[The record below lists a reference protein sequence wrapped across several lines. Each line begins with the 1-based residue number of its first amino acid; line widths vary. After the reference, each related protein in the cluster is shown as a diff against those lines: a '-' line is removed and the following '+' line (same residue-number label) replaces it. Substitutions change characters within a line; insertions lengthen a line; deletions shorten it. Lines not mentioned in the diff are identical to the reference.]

1 MQIKIGIV
9 GGGSWGTAIGRL
21 LAGKG
26 ENVTIWAHEKEVVDS
41 INNKQENKLFLPDI
55 KLPENLKATNKI
67 EEAIDGKD
75 VVVMATP
82 SQFMR
87 TVLSEIAYL
96 FQPGCYIVLL
106 SKGIEN
112 GTLKLMHQ
120 VAEENLPD
128 SLHKN
133 IFVLSGPTFARELSM
148 EMPSAAVIASYN
160 TEGIGFVQQLFATD
174 YFRTYRSTD
183 VLGVELGG
191 TLKNII
197 AISVGILE
205 GLGLG
210 MNSRAAL
217 MTRAIAEISRL
228 AIKMGANPFTI
239 TGLSGIGDMILTC
252 TGDLSRNKSV
262 GVRLG
267 RGEKIKDI
275 LDSMIMVAEGVTS
288 TVSAYDL
295 SRKIEVSMP
304 IVEAVYQIVHDDKN
318 VKEVFSN
325 LMKRQLKE
333 EFYGYSS

>member
-1 MQIKIGIV
+1 
-9 GGGSWGTAIGRL
+9 
-21 LAGKG
+21 
-26 ENVTIWAHEKEVVDS
+26 
-41 INNKQENKLFLPDI
+41 
-55 KLPENLKATNKI
+55 
-67 EEAIDGKD
+67 
-75 VVVMATP
+75 
-82 SQFMR
+82 
-87 TVLSEIAYL
+87 
-96 FQPGCYIVLL
+96 
-106 SKGIEN
+106 
-112 GTLKLMHQ
+112 
-120 VAEENLPD
+120 
-128 SLHKN
+128 
-133 IFVLSGPTFARELSM
+133 M